1 MNTICKVCHGK
12 GIIIEQTK
20 EWDSLAINPLI
31 VVCTLGFSL
40 VNGKNLKKQKK
51 VCIVCGGAGIVKI
64 KEI

>member
-40 VNGKNLKKQKK
+40 VNGKNLKKQKFLF
-51 VCIVCGGAGIVKI
+51 
-64 KEI
+64 